1 MKRIILASLLLLCL
15 TGRTA
20 AQDLDYE
27 RVHNLIIERNDA
39 ALDTLLTRWYYS
51 GLYPAD
57 VLNYHYNELQG
68 MEPWSIYVGMEES
81 DLVGKLILQRVL
93 HVHRDKVL
101 LNLNATYD
109 STYMA
114 TLCQRMEVPV
124 PTESYGDGRFVLM
137 TQWVCEHTGRQV
149 YLSASAMPHLVHP
162 GYLDPASAQ
171 ALRIDSVATVLK
183 SHLYNEGLTMH
194 YARVP
199 YNNIVVKCRNLEERY
214 LLDYLRMS
222 FTPPHGR
229 EQEGA
234 LAFTRSHLAENYRIL
249 YEGLLPYY
257 RAHRPERLAWLEQL
271 IRDVLNYR
279 RMQERREREYN
290 QVSRLL

>member
-68 MEPWSIYVGMEES
+68 M

-109 STYMA
+109 STYMT

-137 TQWVCEHTGRQV
+137 THWVCEHTGRQV

-171 ALRIDSVATVLK
+171 AVRIDSVATVLK
-183 SHLYNEGLTMH
+183 SHLYNEGLTMR
-194 YARVP
+194 YSTKP
-199 YNNIVVKCRNLEERY
+199 YDNRAVKRRNIEKRYRLE
-214 LLDYLRMS
+214 YLRMPFHPEIKNTQRFS
-222 FTPPHGR
+222 CS
-229 EQEGA
+229 A
-234 LAFTRSHLAENYRIL
+234 DVYAMNYVRL
-249 YEGLLPYY
+249 LHDQLPYY
-257 RAHRPERLAWLEQL
+257 KKYNRERYQWLYDIFTDIIERLDKESY
-271 IRDVLNYR
+271 DVDEFKGYLK
-279 RMQERREREYN
+279 
-290 QVSRLL
+290 